1 MHHTNLFS
9 GACSSC
15 GTDWSCAAC
24 IKTRDCERCT
34 PSARCGSCRNVHSKA
49 HRAAREHAALASG
62 GARAQRKRAAG
73 DHTPPVRLAGM
84 ASRSSDS
91 AIAIARR
98 VVSS

>member
-15 GTDWSCAAC
+15 GTDWSCSAC

-73 DHTPPVRLAGM
+73 DHTPPA
-84 ASRSSDS
+84 
-91 AIAIARR
+91 ARR
-98 VVSS
+98 RISRLR